1 MTSITFHSK
10 KSMPTNLR
18 YTIKHYDK
26 QLKLRVTKQVYK
38 KGPTK
43 NIYDIS
49 LTIQSTV
56 MTTKFTYQATRTR
69 IINIKNNILINQ
81 SINQSVEI

>member
-1 MTSITFHSK
+1 
-10 KSMPTNLR
+10 MPTNLR
-18 YTIKHYDK
+18 HTIKHYGK
-26 QLKLRVTKQVYK
+26 QLKLRVTKQVYE

-69 IINIKNNILINQ
+69 IIIRTMFQ
-81 SINQSVEI
+81 SIISQSKYSLFM